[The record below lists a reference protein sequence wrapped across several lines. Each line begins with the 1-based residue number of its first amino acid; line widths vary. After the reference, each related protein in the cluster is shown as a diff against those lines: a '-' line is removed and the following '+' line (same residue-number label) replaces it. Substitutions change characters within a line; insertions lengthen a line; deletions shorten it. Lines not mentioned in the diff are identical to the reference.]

1 MPGRFHF
8 CWNCSSFKKLIVKKI
23 FINTAVFL
31 KSCISTNRRVIK
43 MTSFTMVGN
52 DIFEANVSDGALR
65 LYMVLSSYC
74 FGDKSTCFPS
84 QNTLAARLNK
94 SVRTIQR
101 YIGELISCRLITKR
115 RRGSISNEYEIVAK
129 TIKEN
134 AAKIKN
140 FFKGK
145 SNNQNYAKSSDKP
158 QTFSAYSQRNYD
170 FQKLENMLLGNDR
183 RFSPD
188 DCLLK

>member
-1 MPGRFHF
+1 
-8 CWNCSSFKKLIVKKI
+8 
-23 FINTAVFL
+23 
-31 KSCISTNRRVIK
+31 

-52 DIFEANVSDGALR
+52 DILEAKVSDGALR

-101 YIGELISCRLITKR
+101 YIGELIAFGLIKKR
-115 RRGSISNEYEIVAK
+115 RRGSISNEYEI
-129 TIKEN
+129 
-134 AAKIKN
+134 AAKACKDAASKMKSL
-140 FFKGK
+140 FTGK
-145 SNNQNYAKSSDKP
+145 SSEKSSVDSSVKYPSYSKSSSKP
-158 QTFSAYSQRNYD
+158 QSFSAYSQRNYD
-170 FQKLENMLLGNDR
+170 FGKLEDMLLNKDT
-183 RFSPD
+183 SLCYE

>member
-1 MPGRFHF
+1 
-8 CWNCSSFKKLIVKKI
+8 
-23 FINTAVFL
+23 
-31 KSCISTNRRVIK
+31 

-52 DIFEANVSDGALR
+52 DILEANVCDGALR

-84 QNTLAARLNK
+84 QNTLAIRLNK

-101 YIGELISCRLITKR
+101 YIGELIACGLIIKR

-129 TIKEN
+129 ACKDTASNMKS
-134 AAKIKN
+134 
-140 FFKGK
+140 FFTGK
-145 SNNQNYAKSSDKP
+145 SGKNEAAASDSQKQTYPKTKDKP
-158 QTFSAYSQRNYD
+158 QNFSAYTQRSYD
-170 FQKLENMLLGNDR
+170 FGKLEGLLLGNDNR
-183 RFSPD
+183 LSYE